1 MCACR
6 ACRFGRSRL
15 SGAARWPP
23 RGTAMASH
31 VPHNVPEGCASSPLG
46 RRSCVLR
53 GTCVRVEG
61 AGGGLS
67 ASMLP
72 SLLSLSLASPFTHL
86 STRLPSRFSSPPL
99 SRLPSRLRSLPS
111 SPHVSPPRDPEQL
124 APYRLSDRSY
134 EQRQR
139 IHTHR
144 QPLLVVGRAE
154 ESAWE
159 DSVCGGVGHS
169 IRIEEKAIFFP
180 RNAREYLQVCRVC
193 SCGGNGQTD

>member
-1 MCACR
+1 MLAER
-6 ACRFGRSRL
+6 RFSVALGVL
-15 SGAARWPP
+15 GAVRWPP
-23 RGTAMASH
+23 RDTAMASH

-124 APYRLSDRSY
+124 APFRLSDRSC

-139 IHTHR
+139 RHTHR
-144 QPLLVVGRAE
+144 PNLCSLSVEPKRARGRIAFVVGWDTASGLKRRRFFSRAML
-154 ESAWE
+154 A
-159 DSVCGGVGHS
+159 DTCKYAACALV
-169 IRIEEKAIFFP
+169 A
-180 RNAREYLQVCRVC
+180 AA
-193 SCGGNGQTD
+193 D